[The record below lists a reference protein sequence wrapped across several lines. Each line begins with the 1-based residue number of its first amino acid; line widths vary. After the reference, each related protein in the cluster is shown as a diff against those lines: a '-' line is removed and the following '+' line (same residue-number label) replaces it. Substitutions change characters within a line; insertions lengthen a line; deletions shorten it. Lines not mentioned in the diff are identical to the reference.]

1 MDLINLILSYP
12 VVQFL
17 ISLVEILAPLI
28 FLFFIGV
35 IIISL
40 TKGSYI
46 KMSFWTDWV
55 EFLKVKGYQSGKI
68 EKRWALTA
76 QKLESDNPADW
87 KLAIIEAESL
97 LEGVLARMG
106 FGGESFGE
114 RLKKIKEEQMPGLNN
129 VIQAHQVRNNIVHD
143 PDYRLDIGEASKA
156 LAAYEK
162 ALKELDVL

>member
-1 MDLINLILSYP
+1 MELINILLSYP
-12 VVQFL
+12 AVQFL
-17 ISLVEILAPLI
+17 ISVVEILGPLV

-35 IIISL
+35 TIVSL
-40 TKGSYI
+40 TRGSYI

-55 EFLKVKGYQSGKI
+55 EFLKIKGYESGKI
-68 EKRWALTA
+68 EKKWALTA
-76 QKLESDNPADW
+76 KKLESDNPADW

-114 RLKKIKEEQMPGLNN
+114 RLKKVKEEQLPSLNN

-143 PDYRLDIGEASKA
+143 PDYRLDIGKAGKA